1 MLAGSFAERHSSQLE
16 LSFPLQPFR
25 QVLRFM
31 YSGELP
37 PLDRSRTGSSMS
49 GDTSTPD
56 DLLDSLLD
64 MLEVSD
70 ELVME
75 ETCSPLIVQRVL
87 DNFLSFCV
95 LPRLWEHSACT
106 RFKPLLQKYAW
117 DHRLSWLRS
126 SHPTERA
133 ALLVIS
139 GIPADEAWG
148 ELGAAETDG
157 IAGITELP
165 VNRPS
170 KTFSNSSPPSSKNE
184 YSNSMDE
191 TILEP
196 DASSE
201 TMSILS
207 NPLSDAYM

>member
-1 MLAGSFAERHSSQLE
+1 MLAGSFAERHSSALD
-16 LSFPLQPFR
+16 LTFPLEPFR

-37 PLDRSRTGSSMS
+37 GAYPCTGSRI
-49 GDTSTPD
+49 GTPGVV
-56 DLLDSLLD
+56 LDSLLD

-70 ELVME
+70 ALALE
-75 ETCSPLIVQRVL
+75 ETCSPLIFQRVL
-87 DNFLSFCV
+87 DHFLSFGI
-95 LPRLWEHSACT
+95 LPRLWEHSACA

-126 SHPTERA
+126 SHPAERA

-139 GIPADEAWG
+139 GIPVDEAWG
-148 ELGAAETDG
+148 EMRAAEQDG
-157 IAGITELP
+157 LELP
-165 VNRPS
+165 VKSVS
-170 KTFSNSSPPSSKNE
+170 KTLSNRSVD
-184 YSNSMDE
+184 DE
-191 TILEP
+191 TMILDQ

-207 NPLSDAYM
+207 NPLSDAYA